1 MSMSDERP
9 ARLDRAALE
18 RIIQRAAELQT
29 ADREPGEGITPDQ
42 LLALGKEVGIP
53 PRFLQQALA
62 EERSRLPEQMQVGM
76 LDRLA
81 GPGVVVTHRVIA
93 GSPPALEAH
102 LLRFMERNELLCV
115 QRQQPGRITWEPLT
129 GIQAALRRSAAALG
143 ADRRTF
149 MLGKAGTVTAAIA
162 PLEGEYSHVA
172 LAADVKPLR
181 GAYVTSAAA
190 LATAGVGTAGILVAL
205 SAMAA
210 VAVVPLPLGLGLGYA
225 ALRRFKPVPARTL
238 LGLERALDHL
248 EGLSA
253 RGPVQLPRPAG
264 LLGALAD
271 EVRRTL
277 Q

>member
-1 MSMSDERP
+1 MSEQRP

-62 EERSRLPEQMQVGM
+62 EERSRLPEQMRIGM

-93 GSPPALEAH
+93 GQVPVLEGH
-102 LLRFMERNELLCV
+102 LLRWMEQNELLCV

-143 ADRRTF
+143 AGQRTF
-149 MLGKAGTVTAAIA
+149 MLGKAGTVTAALA
-162 PLEGEYSHVA
+162 PLEPDYCHVA

-190 LATAGVGTAGILVAL
+190 LAAAGAGGTALLVAL
-205 SAMAA
+205 SAML
-210 VAVVPLPLGLGLGYA
+210 VLAVVPLPIGIGLGYG
-225 ALRRFKPVPARTL
+225 ALRRFRPVPARTL
-238 LGLERALDHL
+238 LGLERTLDHL
-248 EGLSA
+248 ERLSA
-253 RGPVQLPRPAG
+253 RGPVQVPRPAG

>member
-1 MSMSDERP
+1 MGDERP

-18 RIIQRAAELQT
+18 RIILRASELQT

-62 EERSRLPEQMQVGM
+62 EERSRLPEQMQIGM

-93 GSPPALEAH
+93 GQPLALEAH
-102 LLRFMERNELLCV
+102 LLRWMEHNELLCV
-115 QRQQPGRITWEPLT
+115 QRQVPGRITWEPLT

-143 ADRRTF
+143 GDRRAF

-162 PLEGEYSHVA
+162 SLEGEYSHVA

-190 LATAGVGTAGILVAL
+190 LASAGVGATGILVAL

-210 VAVVPLPLGLGLGYA
+210 IAVVPLPIGLGLGYA

-248 EGLSA
+248 ERLSA
-253 RGPVQLPRPAG
+253 KGPVQLPRPAG

>member
-1 MSMSDERP
+1 MGEDRP

-29 ADREPGEGITPDQ
+29 SDRDPGEGITPDQ

-62 EERSRLPEQMQVGM
+62 EERSRLPEQMRIGM

-81 GPGVVVTHRVIA
+81 GPGVLMTHRVIA
-93 GSPPALEAH
+93 GHPTAVEGH
-102 LLRFMERNELLCV
+102 LLRWMEQNELLCV
-115 QRQQPGRITWEPLT
+115 QRQRPGRITWEPLT

-143 ADRRTF
+143 ADRRPF

-190 LATAGVGTAGILVAL
+190 LAAGGASATGLLLAL

-210 VAVVPLPLGLGLGYA
+210 IAVVPLPLGLGLGYA
-225 ALRRFKPVPARTL
+225 ALRRFRPVPARTL
-238 LGLERALDHL
+238 LGLERALDNL
-248 EGLSA
+248 DRLA
-253 RGPVQLPRPAG
+253 AKGPVPLPRSAG

-277 Q
+277 K

>member
-1 MSMSDERP
+1 MGDERP

-18 RIIQRAAELQT
+18 RIILRASELQT

-62 EERSRLPEQMQVGM
+62 EERSRLPEQMQIGM

-93 GSPPALEAH
+93 GQPLALEAH
-102 LLRFMERNELLCV
+102 LLRWMEHNELLCV
-115 QRQQPGRITWEPLT
+115 QRQVPGRITWEPLT

-143 ADRRTF
+143 GDRRTF

-162 PLEGEYSHVA
+162 SLEGEYAHVA

-190 LATAGVGTAGILVAL
+190 LASAGVGATGILVAL

-210 VAVVPLPLGLGLGYA
+210 IAVVPLPIGLGLGYA

-248 EGLSA
+248 ERLSA
-253 RGPVQLPRPAG
+253 KGPVQLPRPAG

>member
-1 MSMSDERP
+1 MSMGEELP

-18 RIIQRAAELQT
+18 RVIQRAAELQT
-29 ADREPGEGITPDQ
+29 AGGEPGEGITTDQ
-42 LLALGKEVGIP
+42 LIALGKEVGIP

-62 EERSRLPEQMQVGM
+62 EERSRLPEQAHIGI

-81 GPGVVVTHRVIA
+81 GPGVVVTQRVIA
-93 GSPPALEAH
+93 GQPPALEAH
-102 LLRFMERNELLCV
+102 LLRWMEQNELLCV
-115 QRQQPGRITWEPLT
+115 QRQLPGRITWEPLT

-162 PLEGEYSHVA
+162 PLEGEYAQVA

-190 LATAGVGTAGILVAL
+190 IATAGAGTAGILVAL

-210 VAVVPLPLGLGLGYA
+210 IAVVPLPIGLGLGYA

-238 LGLERALDHL
+238 LGLERALDNL
-248 EGLSA
+248 ERLSA
-253 RGPVQLPRPAG
+253 KGPVPRPRPAG

>member
-1 MSMSDERP
+1 MPEERP
-9 ARLDRAALE
+9 ARLDRVALE
-18 RIIQRAAELQT
+18 RIIQRAADLQT
-29 ADREPGEGITPDQ
+29 ADGERSDGITPDQ
-42 LLALGKEVGIP
+42 LLVLGKEVGIP

-62 EERSRLPEQMQVGM
+62 EEQSRLPEQMRMGM

-81 GPGVVVTHRVIA
+81 GPGVVVTHRVVA
-93 GSPPALEAH
+93 GHTAALEGQ
-102 LLRFMERNELLCV
+102 LLRWMEQNELLCV

-162 PLEGEYSHVA
+162 QLEPDYCHVA

-181 GAYVTSAAA
+181 GAYLTSAAA
-190 LATAGVGTAGILVAL
+190 LVTAGVGTTTLLLAL
-205 SAMAA
+205 SAMVA
-210 VAVVPLPLGLGLGYA
+210 VAFVPLPVGLGLGYGT
-225 ALRRFKPVPARTL
+225 LRRFRPVPARTL

-248 EGLSA
+248 ERLSA
-253 RGPVQLPRPAG
+253 RGSAQAPRPAG

>member
-1 MSMSDERP
+1 MGEERP

-29 ADREPGEGITPDQ
+29 ADGEPGEGITPDQ

-53 PRFLQQALA
+53 ARFLQQALA
-62 EERSRLPEQMQVGM
+62 EERSRLPEQMHAGL

-81 GPGVVVTHRVIA
+81 GPGVVLTHRVIA
-93 GSPPALEAH
+93 GQPGVLEAH
-102 LLRFMERNELLCV
+102 LLRWMEQNELLCV
-115 QRQQPGRITWEPLT
+115 QRQLPGRITWEPLT
-129 GIQAALRRSAAALG
+129 GIQAALRRSAAVLSP
-143 ADRRTF
+143 DRRTF

-162 PLEGEYSHVA
+162 PLEAEYSQVA

-181 GAYVTSAAA
+181 GAYVTSAVA
-190 LATAGVGTAGILVAL
+190 LATAGAGVTGLLVAL
-205 SAMAA
+205 SATAA
-210 VAVVPLPLGLGLGYA
+210 VAVVPLPIGLGLAYA
-225 ALRRFKPVPARTL
+225 ALRRFRPVPARTL

-248 EGLSA
+248 ERLGA
-253 RGPVQLPRPAG
+253 KGPAPLPRPAG

-277 Q
+277 T

>member
-1 MSMSDERP
+1 MGDERP
-9 ARLDRAALE
+9 ARLDRTALE

-29 ADREPGEGITPDQ
+29 ADGERGEGITPDQ
-42 LLALGKEVGIP
+42 LLTLGKEVGIP
-53 PRFLQQALA
+53 PRFLHQALA
-62 EERSRLPEQMQVGM
+62 EERSRLPEQAQVGV

-102 LLRFMERNELLCV
+102 LLRWMEQNELLCV
-115 QRQQPGRITWEPLT
+115 QRQLPGRITWEPLT

-162 PLEGEYSHVA
+162 PLEGDCSQVA
-172 LAADVKPLR
+172 LAADVRPLR
-181 GAYVTSAAA
+181 GAYVGSAAA
-190 LATAGVGTAGILVAL
+190 IATAGAGTAGLLLAL

-210 VAVVPLPLGLGLGYA
+210 IAVVPLPIGMGLGYA

-248 EGLSA
+248 ERLASK
-253 RGPVQLPRPAG
+253 GPIQPPRPAG

-271 EVRRTL
+271 EMRRTL

>member
-1 MSMSDERP
+1 MGDERP

-18 RIIQRAAELQT
+18 RIILRASELQT

-62 EERSRLPEQMQVGM
+62 EERSRLPEQMQIGM

-93 GSPPALEAH
+93 GQPLALEAH
-102 LLRFMERNELLCV
+102 LLRWMEHNELLCV
-115 QRQQPGRITWEPLT
+115 QRQVPGRITWEPLT

-143 ADRRTF
+143 GDRRTF

-162 PLEGEYSHVA
+162 SLEGEYSHVA

-181 GAYVTSAAA
+181 GAYVASAAA
-190 LATAGVGTAGILVAL
+190 LASAGVGATGILVAL

-210 VAVVPLPLGLGLGYA
+210 IAVVPLPIGLGLGYA

-248 EGLSA
+248 ERLSA
-253 RGPVQLPRPAG
+253 KGPVQLPRPAG

>member
-1 MSMSDERP
+1 MNEQRP

-42 LLALGKEVGIP
+42 LLLLGKEVGIP

-62 EERSRLPEQMQVGM
+62 EERSRLPEQMRIGL

-81 GPGVVVTHRVIA
+81 GPGVVVTHRVI
-93 GSPPALEAH
+93 GGPVPVLEGH
-102 LLRFMERNELLCV
+102 LLRWMEQNELLCV

-129 GIQAALRRSAAALG
+129 GLQAALRRSAAALG
-143 ADRRTF
+143 AGQRTF
-149 MLGKAGTVTAAIA
+149 MLGKAGTVTAALA
-162 PLEGEYSHVA
+162 PLEPDYCHVA

-190 LATAGVGTAGILVAL
+190 LATAGAGGTALLVAL
-205 SAMAA
+205 SAMLAL
-210 VAVVPLPLGLGLGYA
+210 AVVPLPIGLGLGYG
-225 ALRRFKPVPARTL
+225 ALRRFRPVPARTL
-238 LGLERALDHL
+238 LGLERCLDHL
-248 EGLSA
+248 ERLSA
-253 RGPVQLPRPAG
+253 TGPAQVPRPAG
-264 LLGALAD
+264 LLGTLAD

-277 Q
+277 R

>member
-1 MSMSDERP
+1 MPEERP

-18 RIIQRAAELQT
+18 RIIERASELQT
-29 ADREPGEGITPDQ
+29 ADREPGEGITSDQ

-62 EERSRLPEQMQVGM
+62 EERSRLPEQVRIGM

-81 GPGVVVTHRVIA
+81 GPGVVVTQRLVA
-93 GSPPALEAH
+93 GHTAVLEGH
-102 LLRFMERNELLCV
+102 LLRWMEQNELLCV
-115 QRQQPGRITWEPLT
+115 QRQQPGRIIWEPLT
-129 GIQAALRRSAAALG
+129 GLQAALRRSAAALG
-143 ADRRTF
+143 ADRRMF

-162 PLEGEYSHVA
+162 QLEPDYCHVA

-190 LATAGVGTAGILVAL
+190 LATAGAGTAALLVAL
-205 SAMAA
+205 SAMVA
-210 VAVVPLPLGLGLGYA
+210 VALVPLPIGLGLGYGT
-225 ALRRFKPVPARTL
+225 LRRFRPVPARTL

-248 EGLSA
+248 ERLSA
-253 RGPVQLPRPAG
+253 RGSGQLPRPAG

>member
-1 MSMSDERP
+1 MGDDRP
-9 ARLDRAALE
+9 ARLDRTALE

-29 ADREPGEGITPDQ
+29 ADGERGEGITPDQ
-42 LLALGKEVGIP
+42 LLVLGKEVGIP
-53 PRFLQQALA
+53 PRFLHQALA
-62 EERSRLPEQMQVGM
+62 EERSRLPEQVPAGV

-102 LLRFMERNELLCV
+102 LLRWMEQNELLCV
-115 QRQQPGRITWEPLT
+115 QRQLPGRITWEPLT
-129 GIQAALRRSAAALG
+129 GLQAALRRSAAALG

-149 MLGKAGTVTAAIA
+149 MLGKAGTVTAALA
-162 PLEGEYSHVA
+162 SLEGECSQVA
-172 LAADVKPLR
+172 LAADVRPLR
-181 GAYVTSAAA
+181 GAYVGSAAA
-190 LATAGVGTAGILVAL
+190 LATAGAGTAGLLAAL

-210 VAVVPLPLGLGLGYA
+210 IAVVPLPIGLGLGYA

-248 EGLSA
+248 ERLSA
-253 RGPVQLPRPAG
+253 KGPIQPPRPAG

-271 EVRRTL
+271 EMRRTL